1 MINLNTFK
9 LMPPANP
16 TAKAEETSLKIL
28 DAALE
33 LFRETGFDSATMRD
47 IAAKAGVATG
57 AAYYYYASKDAIV
70 MAFYERAWREMQ
82 PLINAAAAEG
92 RGFEAKLR
100 AIIRV
105 KLEYFSSNRAVLRA
119 LLRTGADPK
128 HPLSPFSTETR
139 EIRESDIAWFRKIL
153 EDGGMR
159 VPRDLATH
167 LPGALWFFQMGVIF
181 FWVTDESP
189 GQARALRLLGLGA
202 KIVASLI
209 RMAGLP
215 LTRPMRKAAVEL
227 IELVKGSPS

>member
-1 MINLNTFK
+1 LNAFK
-9 LMPPANP
+9 NMPATNP
-16 TAKAEETSLKIL
+16 TRKAEETSLKIL

-33 LFRETGFDSATMRD
+33 LFRETGFESATMRD

-82 PLINAAAAEG
+82 PLIGAAAAEA

-105 KLEYFSSNRAVLRA
+105 KLEYFSANRPVLRA
-119 LLRTGADPK
+119 LVRTGADPK
-128 HPLSPFSTETR
+128 HPLSPFSSETG

-159 VPRDLATH
+159 APRDLAPH

-181 FWVTDESP
+181 FWVADELP
-189 GQARALRLLGLGA
+189 GQARALRLLDLGA
-202 KIVASLI
+202 RIVASLI

-215 LTRPMRKAAVEL
+215 LTRPMRKAAIEL
-227 IELVKGSPS
+227 IELVKERGA

>member
-1 MINLNTFK
+1 MSVT
-9 LMPPANP
+9 NP
-16 TAKAEETSLKIL
+16 TRKAEETSLKIL
-28 DAALE
+28 EASLQ
-33 LFRETGFDSATMRD
+33 LFRETGFEGATMRD

-70 MAFYERAWREMQ
+70 MAFYEQAWREMQ
-82 PLINAAAAEG
+82 PLIEAASAEEP
-92 RGFEAKLR
+92 GFEAKLR
-100 AIIRV
+100 AIIRL
-105 KLEYFSSNRAVLRA
+105 KLEYFSPNRAVLHA
-119 LLRTGADPK
+119 LLHTGADPK
-128 HPLSPFSTETR
+128 HPLSPFSAETG

-153 EDGGMR
+153 EDGSMR
-159 VPRDLATH
+159 VPRDLAPH

-189 GQARALRLLGLGA
+189 GQARALRLLDLGA

-227 IELVKGSPS
+227 IELVKDGGA

>member
-1 MINLNTFK
+1 
-9 LMPPANP
+9 MPATNP
-16 TAKAEETSLKIL
+16 SSKAEETSQKIL

-33 LFRETGFDSATMRD
+33 LFREAGFDSATMRD
-47 IAAKAGVATG
+47 IASKAGVATG

-82 PLINAAAAEG
+82 PLIDAAAEA

-105 KLEYFSSNRAVLRA
+105 KLEYFSANRAVLRA

-128 HPLSPFSTETR
+128 HPLSPFSAETG
-139 EIRESDIAWFRKIL
+139 EIRGSDIAWFQKIL
-153 EDGGMR
+153 EDGGVR
-159 VPRDLATH
+159 VPRDLAPH

-189 GQARALRLLGLGA
+189 DQSRALRLLDLGA

-209 RMAGLP
+209 RLAGLP

-227 IELVKGSPS
+227 IELVKESFA

>member
-1 MINLNTFK
+1 
-9 LMPPANP
+9 MPATNSSS
-16 TAKAEETSLKIL
+16 KAEETSLKIL

-33 LFRETGFDSATMRD
+33 LFREAGFDNATMRD
-47 IAAKAGVATG
+47 IASKAGVATG

-82 PLINAAAAEG
+82 PLIDAAAAEA

-105 KLEYFSSNRAVLRA
+105 KLEYFSANRAVLRA

-128 HPLSPFSTETR
+128 HPLSPFSAQTG
-139 EIRESDIAWFRKIL
+139 EIRASDIAWFQKIL
-153 EDGGMR
+153 EDGGVR
-159 VPRDLATH
+159 VPRDLAPH

-189 GQARALRLLGLGA
+189 AQSRALRMLDLGA

-209 RMAGLP
+209 RLAGLP
-215 LTRPMRKAAVEL
+215 LTRPMQKAAIEL
-227 IELVKGSPS
+227 IELVKERNA

>member
-1 MINLNTFK
+1 
-9 LMPPANP
+9 MPVTNSPS
-16 TAKAEETSLKIL
+16 KEEETSLKIL
-28 DAALE
+28 DAALG
-33 LFRETGFDSATMRD
+33 LFREAGFDSATMRD
-47 IAAKAGVATG
+47 IASKAGVATG

-82 PLINAAAAEG
+82 PLIEAAAAEA

-105 KLEYFSSNRAVLRA
+105 KLEYFSANRAVLRA

-128 HPLSPFSTETR
+128 HPLSPFSAQTS
-139 EIRESDIAWFRKIL
+139 EIRASDIAWFQKIL
-153 EDGGMR
+153 ADGGAR
-159 VPRDLATH
+159 VPRDLAPH

-189 GQARALRLLGLGA
+189 DQSRALRLLDLGA

-215 LTRPMRKAAVEL
+215 LTRAMRKAAVEL
-227 IELVKGSPS
+227 IELVKEGFAWIPA

>member
-1 MINLNTFK
+1 MPSINST
-9 LMPPANP
+9 P
-16 TAKAEETSLKIL
+16 KAEETSLKIL

-33 LFRETGFDSATMRD
+33 LFREAGFDSATMRD
-47 IAAKAGVATG
+47 IATKAGVATG

-82 PLINAAAAEG
+82 PSIEAAAAEA
-92 RGFEAKLR
+92 RGLEAKLR

-105 KLEYFSSNRAVLRA
+105 KLEYFSANRAVLRA

-128 HPLSPFSTETR
+128 HPLSPFSAETA
-139 EIRESDIAWFRKIL
+139 EIREGDIASFRRAL
-153 EDGGMR
+153 ENGGFR
-159 VPRDLATH
+159 VPRDLEPH
-167 LPGALWFFQMGVIF
+167 MPGALWFFQMGVIF

-189 GQARALRLLGLGA
+189 EQKRALRLLDLGT
-202 KIVASLI
+202 KIVVSLL

-227 IELVKGSPS
+227 IELVKGRGL